1 VNLKLFFTIFISVF
15 LAEFGDKTQLATM
28 GFAATQPSKW
38 VVFLASASALV
49 LSSLVGV
56 LVGSTIGEHV
66 NAHHIKRIAGALF
79 LAIGIWLI
87 IKP

>member
-28 GFAATQPSKW
+28 GFAATESSKW
-38 VVFLASASALV
+38 TVFLASALALV

-66 NAHHIKRIAGALF
+66 NVHHVRRIAGILF
-79 LAIGIWLI
+79 VVIGIWLFI
-87 IKP
+87 RP